1 MKKIICLVAVVLMI
15 ASVVYAA
22 PKMKIAAKDL
32 PGLKGT
38 WEGILSFGVMD
49 AGGTSP
55 MKLEILNDAVPVKA
69 KVTIENVPD
78 QVAKMYGLSSGLNT
92 FESDNG
98 LITSQGT
105 IMWAG
110 NQGNMCEINL
120 TGEKKLNLWYFLKGM
135 KGEASLK
142 KK

>member
-38 WEGILSFGVMD
+38 WEGMVSFGEFE

-69 KVTIENVPD
+69 KLTIENVKD
-78 QVAKMYGLSSGLNT
+78 QVSRMYGLSSGQNT
-92 FESDNG
+92 FEGDNG
-98 LITSQGT
+98 VITPQGT
-105 IMWAG
+105 LLWPG
-110 NQGNMCEINL
+110 PQGGICEVNL
-120 TGEKKLNLWYFLKGM
+120 TGEKKLNLWYFLRGM

>member
-38 WEGILSFGVMD
+38 WEGILSFGTME

-69 KVTIENVPD
+69 KITIENVPD
-78 QVAKMYGLSSGLNT
+78 QVSKMYGLSSGLNT
-92 FESDNG
+92 FEGDNG

-105 IMWAG
+105 LIWVG
-110 NQGNMCEINL
+110 PQGNICELNL
-120 TGEKKLNLWYFLKGM
+120 TGEKKLNVWYFLKGM